1 MGKTKYP
8 ILDKDFLLKMLLAC
22 IDDRQRALIFI
33 LWLTGMHISSMT
45 KLTPQNLKVEGEKT
59 YLMWQRPKTRLTL
72 RAEIP
77 KEYVR
82 VIVPFLESK
91 KVSRQHYHTIV
102 KEIGR
107 RAGFDD
113 VSPMTFR
120 HTRCLRALRKPE
132 DGGEGYSVYEA
143 PFVMGTT
150 LDVAARNYAQLPREE
165 LEKHK
170 TEMDDKILNILLQK
184 ETPPESSIADAIKE
198 VPKHEQKPEP
208 KPKEG

>member
-1 MGKTKYP
+1 MGKIKYP

-22 IDDRQRALIFI
+22 IDDRQRALIYI

-45 KLTPQNLKVEGEKT
+45 RLTPQNLKVEGGKT
-59 YLMWQRPKTRLTL
+59 YLMWQRPKTQMTL
-72 RAEIP
+72 RSEIP

-82 VIVPFLESK
+82 VVVPFLESK
-91 KVSRQHYHTIV
+91 KASRQHYHTII
-102 KEIGR
+102 KGIGQ

-170 TEMDDKILNILLQK
+170 MAEMDDRILDILLHP
-184 ETPPESSIADAIKE
+184 EAPPETSIADAIKE
-198 VPKHEQKPEP
+198 EPKPEP
-208 KPKEG
+208 KPEPKKEG